1 MAHSLGQMMLHFDF
15 NLPPSEAIAYL
26 QSKKPEV
33 LNELASLKHNIYN
46 RVFTIKGIANVD
58 LLSDMQKSLSLALLQ
73 GQEFKEWKQNVQ
85 SLLTQSN
92 TPLNPKRLKQIYH
105 QNILN
110 SYNQGRKMTQD
121 NLKGEIYYRYVAIN
135 DSRTRL
141 SHKLLHNT
149 ILPREHSFWEKHYP
163 GADFGCRCRVEAY
176 TKRQLDRFGLKVSNI
191 SDMPNVQ
198 EATFDISDNNAALA
212 HILNQKLKIHANNP
226 NAITRLKAIA
236 AFIQQRNVRF
246 KEINELWRTSDLQKT
261 ASICKI
267 PKQLQKIFANEA
279 EHIRISASVINDH
292 KSRHPEID
300 AFDYTLIAD
309 MIEHIDSIYQDEK
322 SSVKYILLNKLDRW
336 YRLSL
341 KSLSDKKEVWVESLL
356 AVDNKEVLLK
366 NLKNKKVIYSQPQNA
381 RKL

>member
-33 LNELASLKHNIYN
+33 LNELSTLKHNIYN

-176 TKRQLDRFGLKVSNI
+176 TKDSLID
-191 SDMPNVQ
+191 
-198 EATFDISDNNAALA
+198 LA
-212 HILNQKLKIHANNP
+212 
-226 NAITRLKAIA
+226 
-236 AFIQQRNVRF
+236 
-246 KEINELWRTSDLQKT
+246 
-261 ASICKI
+261 
-267 PKQLQKIFANEA
+267 
-279 EHIRISASVINDH
+279 
-292 KSRHPEID
+292 
-300 AFDYTLIAD
+300 
-309 MIEHIDSIYQDEK
+309 
-322 SSVKYILLNKLDRW
+322 
-336 YRLSL
+336 
-341 KSLSDKKEVWVESLL
+341 
-356 AVDNKEVLLK
+356 
-366 NLKNKKVIYSQPQNA
+366 
-381 RKL
+381 

>member
-33 LNELASLKHNIYN
+33 LNELSTLKHNIYN

-236 AFIQQRNVRF
+236 GFIQQRNVRF
-246 KEINELWRTSDLQKT
+246 KEINELWQVSAIKQERSVDSKNIIIAKATAKLQGELDTK
-261 ASICKI
+261 
-267 PKQLQKIFANEA
+267 A
-279 EHIRISASVINDH
+279 EHILLSGWTLRTHTHHNNVDS
-292 KSRHPEID
+292 
-300 AFDYTLIAD
+300 FDYSLVEE
-309 MIEHIDSIYQDEK
+309 MLGSEYRVRHSRERHIVYFSKLGHYYKAVFKVTENKKEIFLVSLSK
-322 SSVKYILLNKLDRW
+322 SSENIKY
-336 YRLSL
+336 
-341 KSLSDKKEVWVESLL
+341 
-356 AVDNKEVLLK
+356 
-366 NLKNKKVIYSQPQNA
+366 
-381 RKL
+381 